1 MLSTIEQWQDI
12 EGFEGLYQVSSTGQ
26 VRSVDRM
33 LSYMNHGTWCSRIH
47 RGKLL
52 KQDIDEDGYCRIN
65 LRKNSKDFRF
75 GVHRLVAAAFIDNP
89 NDLPVVNHKDGNK
102 QHNCISNLEWCTVEY
117 NNHHAASI
125 GLRPHSIY
133 EDRTAVKRKLS
144 HPVRCIESGVVYP
157 SMIEAER
164 QLGLGSTAVYFS
176 IKNNRPTVQGW
187 TFEKVHS

>member
-52 KQDIDEDGYCRIN
+52 KQDVDEDGYCRIN

-75 GVHRLVAAAFIDNP
+75 GVHP
-89 NDLPVVNHKDGNK
+89 
-102 QHNCISNLEWCTVEY
+102 
-117 NNHHAASI
+117 
-125 GLRPHSIY
+125 
-133 EDRTAVKRKLS
+133 
-144 HPVRCIESGVVYP
+144 
-157 SMIEAER
+157 
-164 QLGLGSTAVYFS
+164 
-176 IKNNRPTVQGW
+176 VQGW